1 MAEAYTIEAADG
13 RPPIDP
19 ALLRELRELLRQQR
33 DLDIGLKLK
42 DHPPVPGEQGAIPFA
57 LELLAAG
64 TPVVGSVGKVLSQW
78 VLSRRVTVKITNH
91 QGRSVELSA
100 GNAKDAESLLAALAE
115 QNEAPNEGK

>member
-13 RPPIDP
+13 EAPIDP
-19 ALLRELRELLRQQR
+19 ALLRELRDLLHEQR

-42 DHPPVPGEQGAIPFA
+42 DQTPVPGEQGAIPVA

-78 VLSRRVTVKITNH
+78 LISRRVTVKITNRH
-91 QGRSVELSA
+91 GRSLELSA

-115 QNEAPNEGK
+115 QDKGK